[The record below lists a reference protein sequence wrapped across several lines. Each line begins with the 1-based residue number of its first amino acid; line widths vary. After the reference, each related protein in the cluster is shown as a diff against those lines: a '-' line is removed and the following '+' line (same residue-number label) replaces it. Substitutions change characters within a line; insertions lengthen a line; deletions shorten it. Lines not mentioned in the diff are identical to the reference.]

1 MPAPRRE
8 AAARLIL
15 LLPALLLAGCGI
27 MGRQRD
33 AYIGLQRAMQQQDAE
48 ARAEALATLR
58 GAEPLI
64 NAVWLASASVAPSPE
79 ESLAYINRGLQFLPT
94 DPDLLVA
101 RMSLLA
107 QMGRRDD
114 QLAAARAALDT
125 DAPSQLQGE
134 ALWFMVDGLLAAER
148 IADAEPEVVRM
159 RGIAFSQPDMAS
171 TAWARIA
178 LAWELAGQPD
188 DADRTIDASLDLG
201 ATGLSGLRRASLT
214 APDRQ
219 VAASRIVQRASER
232 QPDQPDL
239 KLYLLVD
246 QMTAGNLD
254 GAMASLDA
262 LPGPLPERLV
272 SQREAIRARIL
283 MLQGHSEDGL
293 AVLRAR
299 LEEEPGDAFALGVLL
314 ESFHVRHVPEPAE
327 MVYWL
332 KSARR
337 HVYDPALAQEMENT
351 LAAIA
356 QAAQQAQAPA
366 PAPPP

>member
-1 MPAPRRE
+1 VPAPRRE

-15 LLPALLLAGCGI
+15 LLPALLLVGCGI
-27 MGRQRD
+27 LGRQRD
-33 AYIGLQRAMQQQDAE
+33 CYIGLQHALQEQDPE
-48 ARAEALATLR
+48 ARQEALATLR

-64 NAVWLASASVAPSPE
+64 NAVWLASASVASTPE
-79 ESLAYINRGLQFLPT
+79 ESLAYVNRGLQFLPQ
-94 DPDLLVA
+94 DPDLLVS

-114 QLAAARAALDT
+114 ELAAARAALDT
-125 DAPSQLQGE
+125 DAPTQLRAE
-134 ALWFMVDGLLAAER
+134 ALWFLVDGLLAGQRVKE
-148 IADAEPEVVRM
+148 AEPEVIRM
-159 RGIAFSQPDMAS
+159 RGLPFSQPDIAS

-178 LAWELAGQPD
+178 LAWELAAQPD
-188 DADRTIDASLDLG
+188 DADRTMDASLDLG
-201 ATGLSGLRRASLT
+201 ATGLSGLRRASL
-214 APDRQ
+214 ASPDRQ

-246 QMTAGNLD
+246 QMTAGDLD
-254 GAMASLDA
+254 GAMAALEA

-283 MLQGHSEDGL
+283 MLQGRTEDGL

-337 HVYDPALAQEMENT
+337 HVYDPALAQELEAT

-356 QAAQQAQAPA
+356 KASEQAPA
-366 PAPPP
+366 PTPPP